1 MPTEQE
7 VMNYMGIDYADDMVK
22 ANINRAI
29 STADAYLKGAIG
41 ENYPKDD
48 PRAKELSLIFIAD
61 LYDNRGVIEKVSGN
75 VRRLVDDMILQ
86 LKLEL
91 MRSAEEV

>member
-1 MPTEQE
+1 MPTELE

-29 STADAYLKGAIG
+29 RTADAYLKGAIG
-41 ENYPKDD
+41 EDYPKDD

>member
-1 MPTEQE
+1 MPTESE
-7 VMNYMGIDYADDMVK
+7 VINYMGIDYADDMVK

-29 STADAYLKGAIG
+29 MTADAYLKGAIG
-41 ENYPKDD
+41 KDYPKDD

>member
-1 MPTEQE
+1 MPTELE

-29 STADAYLKGAIG
+29 NTADAYLKGAIG

>member
-7 VMNYMGIDYADDMVK
+7 VINYMGIDYADDMVK

-29 STADAYLKGAIG
+29 MTADAYLKGAIG
-41 ENYPKDD
+41 KDYPKDD